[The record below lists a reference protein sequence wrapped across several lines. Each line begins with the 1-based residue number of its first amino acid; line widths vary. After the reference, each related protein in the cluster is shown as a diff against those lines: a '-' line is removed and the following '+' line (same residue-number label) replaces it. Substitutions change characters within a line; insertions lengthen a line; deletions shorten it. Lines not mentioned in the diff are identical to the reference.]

1 MFDLRGVKN
10 LSIQHTDFLTTV
22 LTAYM
27 IFLFYRE
34 YVPFM
39 KDRKRIES
47 LGKPLDQFNL
57 NRSRVNTKLYVII
70 AIFVILTNFLSI
82 DHLIDRMFV
91 AVMMIHTLFLWY
103 QASRSV
109 LVFKSGIYFNSRFVT
124 WYDISRVTQTEKK
137 LTLNVGPNGSLRLVN
152 RDLLDVGGLKSLI
165 HQFQT
170 TETLDK
176 ANYE

>member
-1 MFDLRGVKN
+1 M
-10 LSIQHTDFLTTV
+10 SIRHTDFLTTV

-27 IFLFYRE
+27 IFLLYRE

-47 LGKPLDQFNL
+47 LGEPLERFNL
-57 NRSRVNTKLYVII
+57 NKSRVNAKLYVLVALFI
-70 AIFVILTNFLSI
+70 VLTNFLSI
-82 DHLIDRMFV
+82 DLLIDRIFV
-91 AVMMIHTLFLWY
+91 AVSMILVLFLWY

-124 WYDISRVTQTEKK
+124 WYDISRVTQMEKK

-152 RDLLDVGGLKSLI
+152 RDLLDAGGLKSLI
-165 HQFQT
+165 HQFQANDP
-170 TETLDK
+170 LDK
-176 ANYE
+176 ANYK